1 MTTLKTN
8 ENIRIAK
15 ALRTSFCA
23 IQRDILKATCM
34 SDEYLVEQIR
44 KAQED
49 HKIFDRITNEIKRSD
64 INLYEKE
71 ILGLI

>member
-1 MTTLKTN
+1 
-8 ENIRIAK
+8 
-15 ALRTSFCA
+15 
-23 IQRDILKATCM
+23 M

-49 HKIFDRITNEIKRSD
+49 HKIFDRITNEIKRTD